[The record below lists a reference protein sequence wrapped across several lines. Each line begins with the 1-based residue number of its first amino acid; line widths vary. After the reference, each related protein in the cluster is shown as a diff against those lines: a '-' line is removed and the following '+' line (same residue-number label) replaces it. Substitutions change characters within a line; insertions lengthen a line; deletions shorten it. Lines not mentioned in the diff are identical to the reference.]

1 MRRILL
7 AILVAMGVIGVV
19 AACTGYDSE
28 ECLDDGSCVGPFTND
43 AGEGGLLEAG
53 DSGGGDVGPDRTDA
67 GCDLNASPHEALCVV
82 SEANGVFV
90 TLTGDDA
97 SADGTKAKPFGS
109 IGAASIAAVTASK
122 PRVFVCAGVWPTAAQ
137 ITTAGD
143 GVSIYGGFSCDAW
156 TYEAATNHTI
166 VAPSSGIALTIAQLV
181 KGITIED
188 VDFVSANASTPGDSS
203 IAVKVSSSQH
213 VTFRRGK
220 VTAGAGADG
229 TTDTSVPLKP
239 DAAKDGT
246 TPADGVTSGGAAVS
260 CACPYGDTSV
270 GGKGGDSTDTTATDG
285 ENGAP
290 GSTPNKGTTSA
301 DLLGCFNGSEGAEPT
316 PSADGEPAKTLG
328 TLSGAQRLWTPTAG
342 TNGAN
347 GKSGQGGGG
356 GGAKKSTTPNRGA
369 GGGGAC
375 GGCGGRGGP
384 GGAGGGASI
393 GLLADTSDVSLEGV
407 IVAAAKAGAG
417 ANGVA
422 GQDGTGGGAG
432 SNKAPHGTGCAG
444 GTGGTGAKGGAG
456 GGGAGGLSAAV
467 AFSGAAPKVDA
478 ATTLTQGAGGA
489 AGKGGRPGVNDGVA
503 GDAKPSFEI
512 K

>member
-1 MRRILL
+1 MRRILGL
-7 AILVAMGVIGVV
+7 IAVGVTSVV
-19 AACTGYDSE
+19 VACTGHDSYD
-28 ECLDDGSCVGPFTND
+28 CLDDGSCVGNLED
-43 AGEGGLLEAG
+43 AGVDAG
-53 DSGGGDVGPDRTDA
+53 DSGSEAGSGDVGTDRTDA
-67 GCDLNASPHEALCVV
+67 GCDLSASPHDAPCVV
-82 SEANGVFV
+82 DEANGVFASV
-90 TLTGDDA
+90 SGDDA
-97 SADGTKAKPFGS
+97 TADGTKAKPFGS
-109 IGAASIAAVTASK
+109 FSAATAAASAAGK
-122 PRVFVCAGVWPTAAQ
+122 LRVFVCGVWAKAAA

-143 GVSIYGGFSCDAW
+143 GVSIYGGFDCDTW
-156 TYEAATNHTI
+156 TYDAAKNHTI
-166 VAPSSGIALTIAQLV
+166 VAPPSGIALTIAQLV
-181 KGITIED
+181 KGVMIED

-203 IAVKVSSSQH
+203 VAVKVSSSQH

-220 VTAGAGADG
+220 VSAGAGADG

-328 TLSGAQRLWTPTAG
+328 ALSGAQRLWTPTAG

-407 IVAAAKAGAG
+407 IVAAARAGAG

-478 ATTLTQGAGGA
+478 ATTLTPGAGGA